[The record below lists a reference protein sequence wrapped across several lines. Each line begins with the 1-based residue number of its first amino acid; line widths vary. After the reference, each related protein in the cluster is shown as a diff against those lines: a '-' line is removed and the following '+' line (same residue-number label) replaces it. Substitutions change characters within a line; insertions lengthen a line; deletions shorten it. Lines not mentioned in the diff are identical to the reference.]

1 MIAQDYIQHIP
12 LVTPNSSR
20 TECIN
25 LMLQNRAF
33 DLPVLQE
40 DHLRGTVSLDA
51 CIFSDDDKIKDLIE
65 PGLVSVHS
73 NTHLFDVM
81 HVLNESHHES
91 VAVLNLNNE
100 FEGILTHTRVLEAL
114 AQGLSVEQS
123 GSVLLIE
130 VSSNMYSSSELT
142 RLVESE
148 GAQILGL
155 WVNRVPDSGRIRI
168 SIKLNTTNAERV
180 MNSLQRFNYEV
191 VSTFGDDDYKEHV
204 EKRYQSLMKYL
215 DT

>member
-12 LVTPNSSR
+12 TISPQSNR
-20 TECIN
+20 KECID

-33 DLPVLQE
+33 ELPVLNE
-40 DHLRGTVSLDA
+40 GRLWGTIALDA
-51 CIFSDDDKIKDLIE
+51 CIFSDEEDIETLVE
-65 PGLVSVHS
+65 PGLASVHS

-81 HVLNESHHES
+81 HVLDQSHHES
-91 VAVLNLNNE
+91 VAVLNFNLE
-100 FEGILTHTRVLEAL
+100 FEGILTHTRVLEGL
-114 AQGLSVEQS
+114 AQGLSVEQT
-123 GSVLLIE
+123 GAVVLIE

-142 RLVESE
+142 RLIESE
-148 GAQILGL
+148 GAQVLGL

-168 SIKLNTTNAERV
+168 SLKLNTTNAERV

-191 VSTFGDDDYKEHV
+191 ISTFGDDDYKEHV

-215 DT
+215 DI